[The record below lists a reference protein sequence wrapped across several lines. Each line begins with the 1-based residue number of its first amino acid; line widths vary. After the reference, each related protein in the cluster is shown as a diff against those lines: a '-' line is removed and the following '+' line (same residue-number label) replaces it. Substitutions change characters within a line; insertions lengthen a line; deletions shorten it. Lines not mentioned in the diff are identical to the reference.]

1 MYSVNPILFLFA
13 DNWRRILQLLHRRLF
28 GLNLLMRFAIL
39 NKILKRFISD
49 EVELCCE
56 NVFHVYRSSIQMVFP
71 KYWNDVKLEKEKS
84 LQIDF
89 SVSIDK
95 IDFRSTI
102 TKNVIRSWEE
112 AQVCFIFDDPRK
124 AWKFLIFHSLKPFLE
139 GRPRGLFQCHIYL
152 LTT

>member
-1 MYSVNPILFLFA
+1 MQFWIKS
-13 DNWRRILQLLHRRLF
+13 
-28 GLNLLMRFAIL
+28 
-39 NKILKRFISD
+39 KRFISD
-49 EVELCCE
+49 ELELCCE

-124 AWKFLIFHSLKPFLE
+124 AWKFLIFHSLKPFFRRQAS
-139 GRPRGLFQCHIYL
+139 RPFPMSYLSANYVKVQQIARSQKTRFPLSTLSPPSCCYHIGSRSRI
-152 LTT
+152 